1 MTERRPGPPPPPPD
15 PRRAG
20 FGASRGA
27 TFITSLQD
35 LERQAQRPKQLRT
48 ETAIAR
54 LADIE
59 RERMQAAEADA
70 RAQMAAP
77 APAAQAAAPEAGLVA
92 SNMIVFFGPKGGTG
106 STSMAVNVA
115 GLLARYGRS
124 VVVVDLDLQLGAV
137 PVSLNLKP
145 ERSVAELV
153 VEATDSGGGPVQSG
167 LDRHS
172 SGLSMVAQGD
182 RIEELGAIS
191 AERMPRFFESLGH
204 TFEFVI
210 VDGLRDF
217 GDLAVAAMDLAHTI
231 VLCIT
236 QDVPAVRAAA
246 RSLRIFRRLGYGP
259 DRVKVLVN
267 RYHKKAPVSLDAIQN
282 ALGQAVEGLVANDFR
297 LMEDALNQGVL
308 VTDLKPGA
316 PLSRDVDSLTRKL
329 ARMPDQGGGGGFFA
343 RLFGR

>member
-1 MTERRPGPPPPPPD
+1 MSTPRPQPDDKLLDLLYGEVLPEDAEALQALVNTDPVLRERLEAWTSVRRAMATLPEPEPD
-15 PRRAG
+15 PQVHYNILRA
-20 FGASRGA
+20 A
-27 TFITSLQD
+27 
-35 LERQAQRPKQLRT
+35 RQQ
-48 ETAIAR
+48 
-54 LADIE
+54 
-59 RERMQAAEADA
+59 
-70 RAQMAAP
+70 AAP
-77 APAAQAAAPEAGLVA
+77 AEAPNLVA
-92 SNMIVFFGPKGGTG
+92 SNMVVFFGPKGGTG

-115 GLLARYGRS
+115 GLLARYGRNA
-124 VVVVDLDLQLGAV
+124 VVVDMDLQLGAV
-137 PVSLNLKP
+137 PVSLNIKP

-153 VEATDSGGGPVQSG
+153 VESTDSGGGPIQSG

-282 ALGQAVEGLVANDFR
+282 ALGQPVEALVANDFR

-316 PLSRDVDSLTRKL
+316 PMSRDLDALTRKL
-329 ARMPDQGGGGGFFA
+329 ARMPDAGGGGGFFA

>member
-59 RERMQAAEADA
+59 RERLQASEADA
-70 RAQMAAP
+70 RAQMAAVQA
-77 APAAQAAAPEAGLVA
+77 APAEAPNLVA
-92 SNMIVFFGPKGGTG
+92 SNMVVFFGPKGGTG

-115 GLLARYGRS
+115 GLLARYGRNA
-124 VVVVDLDLQLGAV
+124 VVVDMDLQLGAV
-137 PVSLNLKP
+137 PVSLNIKP

-153 VEATDSGGGPVQSG
+153 VESTDSGGGPIQSG

-282 ALGQAVEGLVANDFR
+282 ALGQPVEALVANDFR

-316 PLSRDVDSLTRKL
+316 PMSRDLDALTRKL
-329 ARMPDQGGGGGFFA
+329 ARMPDAGGGGGFFA